1 MGTRESTTNYCKMSS
16 PKKTGLQAE
25 LNVSADLAAII
36 GTKKGE
42 KISRPQVT
50 KRLWAYLKE
59 HNLQDSENRQ
69 YFTPDETMAKV
80 FGSEKIKCFS
90 MSKSLTDPL
99 TKSISRANTR
109 PFTLS

>member
-1 MGTRESTTNYCKMSS
+1 MGLLDSLLQEIPNIFKMPAS
-16 PKKTGLQAE
+16 PSKKTGLQAE
-25 LNVSADLAAII
+25 LNVSDDLRKII

-80 FGSEKIKCFS
+80 FGTEKIKCFS
-90 MSKSLTDPL
+90 MSKYLKEHL
-99 TKSISRANTR
+99 TK
-109 PFTLS
+109 

>member
-1 MGTRESTTNYCKMSS
+1 MK
-16 PKKTGLQAE
+16 
-25 LNVSADLAAII
+25 
-36 GTKKGE
+36 
-42 KISRPQVT
+42 VT

-90 MSKSLTDPL
+90 MSKYLKEHL
-99 TKSISRANTR
+99 TK
-109 PFTLS
+109 

>member
-1 MGTRESTTNYCKMSS
+1 MSS
-16 PKKTGLQAE
+16 DSTIFSKLIFLFLCSVYLYASKCILRYNLTTYL
-25 LNVSADLAAII
+25 L
-36 GTKKGE
+36 K
-42 KISRPQVT
+42 VT

-90 MSKSLTDPL
+90 MSKYLKEHL
-99 TKSISRANTR
+99 TK
-109 PFTLS
+109 